1 VCVQCALCRDEVAS
15 DGQRRLDLPNDDR
28 VLRFGIENL
37 LSGGEGSDGP
47 QVIVSPSLTFGTWRY
62 VFEPVET
69 DERGKS
75 P

>member
-1 VCVQCALCRDEVAS
+1 VCEQCALCSDEVAS
-15 DGQRRLDLPNDDR
+15 DGQRRLDLSNADS
-28 VLRFGIENL
+28 VLRFGIENF

-47 QVIVSPSLTFGTWRY
+47 QVIGSPSLSFGTWRY
-62 VFEPVET
+62 VFEPVQT